1 MRVGVDATSWSNRRG
16 YGRFTRALLSEV
28 VKLDRQNC
36 YTFFVDQESEE
47 FPIPADV
54 DVWRVATRVPTVRAA
69 SAEGSRSLSDLWQVA
84 KAFRNAPIDL
94 LYFPTDYTYVP
105 GFMGIPRIVTIH
117 DAISELFPDMI
128 FPTLRSK
135 ILYRA
140 KVRSGMHQARLLVTV
155 SEYSRRRLT
164 EKLNIPQSRFRVVS
178 EAPDPIFRPLED
190 SVAAEVANRWGIPAD
205 ARCLVYVG
213 GFSPHKNL
221 LMLLDV
227 FRELSARDA
236 FHDLRLVLVGDYTG
250 DPFFSCYSQLAER
263 VKQCNLEGRVLF
275 TGRLEDKDVVV
286 LLNRA
291 RALVLPSV
299 CEGFGLP
306 GVEAAACGTPIVAT
320 TESPLPDLLGA
331 GALAVDPND
340 RAGWLNSLERVITDE
355 ALHERMRDAALS
367 AARRLSW
374 QNSARQ
380 LLSVFN
386 EVKADEVRRNGASA

>member
-28 VKLDRQNC
+28 IKFDRQNC

-47 FPIPADV
+47 FPLPADV
-54 DVWRVATRVPTVRAA
+54 DVWRVPTRVPTVQAA
-69 SAEGSRSLSDLWQVA
+69 SADGSRSLSDLWQVA

-178 EAPDPIFRPLED
+178 EAPDPIFR
-190 SVAAEVANRWGIPAD
+190 
-205 ARCLVYVG
+205 
-213 GFSPHKNL
+213 
-221 LMLLDV
+221 
-227 FRELSARDA
+227 
-236 FHDLRLVLVGDYTG
+236 
-250 DPFFSCYSQLAER
+250 
-263 VKQCNLEGRVLF
+263 
-275 TGRLEDKDVVV
+275 
-286 LLNRA
+286 
-291 RALVLPSV
+291 
-299 CEGFGLP
+299 
-306 GVEAAACGTPIVAT
+306 
-320 TESPLPDLLGA
+320 
-331 GALAVDPND
+331 
-340 RAGWLNSLERVITDE
+340 
-355 ALHERMRDAALS
+355 
-367 AARRLSW
+367 
-374 QNSARQ
+374 
-380 LLSVFN
+380 
-386 EVKADEVRRNGASA
+386 

>member
-28 VKLDRQNC
+28 VKLDPQNH
-36 YTFFVDQESEE
+36 YTFFVDHECEE
-47 FPIPADV
+47 FPLPPDV
-54 DVWRVATRVPTVRAA
+54 DVWRVATKVPTIQAA
-69 SAEGSRSLSDLWQVA
+69 SADGRRSLSDLWQVA
-84 KAFRNAPIDL
+84 RAFRQAPIDL

-117 DAISELFPDMI
+117 DAISELFPEMI

-155 SEYSRRRLT
+155 SEYSRRRLV
-164 EKLNIPQSRFRVVS
+164 EKLNIPQARFRVVS
-178 EAPDPIFRPLED
+178 EAPDQIFRPLED
-190 SVAAEVANRWGIPAD
+190 SVAGEVSKRWGIPAD
-205 ARCLVYVG
+205 AKCLIYVG

-227 FRELSARDA
+227 FRELSGWEA
-236 FHDLRLVLVGDYTG
+236 FQDLRFVLVGDYAG
-250 DPFFSCYSQLAER
+250 DPFFSCYSQLVER

-291 RALVLPSV
+291 HALVLPSV

-306 GVEAAACGTPIVAT
+306 GVEAAACGTPTVAT
-320 TESPLPDLLGA
+320 TESPLPELLGA
-331 GALAVDPND
+331 GVLAVDPND
-340 RAGWLNSLERVITDE
+340 RAGWLDALERVLTDK
-355 ALHERMRDAALS
+355 ALHKRMREAALI
-367 AARRLSW
+367 AASRLSW

-380 LLSVFN
+380 LLSVF
-386 EVKADEVRRNGASA
+386 DEVRPNGASA